1 MTPSSRQGIHV
12 RQSGRISRL
21 LGALVILAS
30 VAGGR
35 SYAQKDSAARNIYAS
50 TKDSVFLVYLNDS
63 SGSPTALGSAFL
75 VGPHLLITNA
85 HVVNSG
91 TPVLAV
97 GPVRIPLTVLRIDQ
111 RNDLAIM
118 SVASDLVS
126 KPLVLA
132 VGTPSPGDQV
142 FAIGNP
148 EGLENTIS
156 QGIISGIRTTDGRD
170 LLQITSP
177 ISHGSSGGPVLNMQ
191 GEVVGVAVGMLENG
205 QNLNFAVPAKYIRA
219 LMERKAAEVPK
230 SSGECAQQMKQLTEL
245 YAQWSQEDYSD
256 DSASPYQQ
264 HEQQMLQSEKD
275 IVQGCTQPPI
285 LQQAACFGTKLYGA
299 SDTGITA
306 ARRLVAI
313 NPSPDSRALLAYV
326 LFDRAEDE
334 NFMAA
339 IFDKD
344 AGAKEKAQAA
354 HKSFISE
361 AGRTAAGLEKMDKG
375 NSFLVASF
383 VLGGVRRDAN
393 DIQAAIPLHA
403 LDTSATPSV
412 CGNDLALAAYRALI
426 AETAN
431 AGHPDQAETWFRR
444 YAAKYQPAAY
454 EWDAEGDRL
463 QSAKNNPGAADAYE
477 RAAASDTK
485 SYGYDYCYASTDRY
499 FQQPTDPDT
508 VLADGRRCINGS
520 VTEGREFAKK
530 YYDEKLPG
538 VYDVM
543 AEVLERRGVHDQAY
557 EYVKSALAS
566 QPDNP
571 FFLSDEAGILE
582 SRGRY
587 AECISAIQAAI
598 RASDGKYAFMQERL
612 GDCYFDTE
620 NWTDAA
626 ASYKIAAEAD
636 TTNAAAAFNLGL
648 SLQRQGFTVDAR
660 EWFQIALKRNPD
672 PELRGK
678 IMIALQ

>member
-1 MTPSSRQGIHV
+1 
-12 RQSGRISRL
+12 
-21 LGALVILAS
+21 
-30 VAGGR
+30 
-35 SYAQKDSAARNIYAS
+35 
-50 TKDSVFLVYLNDS
+50 
-63 SGSPTALGSAFL
+63 
-75 VGPHLLITNA
+75 
-85 HVVNSG
+85 
-91 TPVLAV
+91 
-97 GPVRIPLTVLRIDQ
+97 VLRVDQ
-111 RNDLAIM
+111 KNDLAIM

-126 KPLVLA
+126 KPLALA

-156 QGIISGIRTTDGRD
+156 QGIISGIRTTNDRD

-177 ISHGSSGGPVLNMQ
+177 ISHGSSGGPVLNAQ
-191 GEVVGVAVGMLENG
+191 GEVVGVAVGMLEKG
-205 QNLNFAVPAKYIRA
+205 QNLNFAVPSKYVRA
-219 LMERKAAEVPK
+219 LMERKTAEVLH
-230 SSGECAQQMKQLTEL
+230 SSGDCQQQMKQLTDL

-256 DSASPYQQ
+256 DASSPYAQ
-264 HEQQMLQSEKD
+264 HEQQLLQSEKE
-275 IVQGCTQPPI
+275 IVQGCAQPAI
-285 LQQAACFGTKLYGA
+285 LQQIACFGTKFYDA
-299 SDTGITA
+299 SDQGITA
-306 ARRLVAI
+306 ARQLLAL

-326 LFDRAEDE
+326 LFDRAQDED
-334 NFMAA
+334 FRAV

-344 AGAKEKAQAA
+344 ADAKERAQTA
-354 HKSFISE
+354 HKSFITE
-361 AGRTAAGLEKMDKG
+361 AGRTAAGLEKLDKG

-383 VLGGVRRDAN
+383 VLGGVKQDAN
-393 DIQAAIPLHA
+393 DLQAAMALHA
-403 LDTSATPSV
+403 LETNATPSV

-444 YAAKYQPAAY
+444 YAEKYQPAAY
-454 EWDAEGDRL
+454 EWDSEGDRL
-463 QSAKNNPGAADAYE
+463 QSAKNMAGAADAYE

-485 SYGYDYCYASTDRY
+485 SYAYDYCYASTDRF
-499 FQQPTDPDT
+499 FQQPANPDT
-508 VLADGRRCINGS
+508 VLADGRKCVDGS
-520 VTEGREFAKK
+520 VTEGRDFAKK

-543 AEVLERRGVHDQAY
+543 AEVLENRGVHDQAY
-557 EYVKSALAS
+557 EYIKSALAS

-582 SRGRY
+582 SRGRF
-587 AECISAIQAAI
+587 AECVSAAQAAI

-626 ASYKIAAEAD
+626 ASYRIAAEAD

-660 EWFQIALKRNPD
+660 EWFRNALQRNPD
-672 PELRGK
+672 TELRGK
-678 IMIALQ
+678 IMSALQ